1 MQVFLREDG
10 SLDFDSEKRG
20 EVVKMGSELWSRLN
34 GVCVCVCVCMCV
46 CVCVY
51 CVCVCVCI
59 NTHTYAYLCICIY
72 IYIYMRGG
80 GKNGVTAVQQTKR
93 YTVP

>member
-34 GVCVCVCVCMCV
+34 GVCVC
-46 CVCVY
+46 
-51 CVCVCVCI
+51 
-59 NTHTYAYLCICIY
+59 THTHLHTHTHVHMHIYTYLY
-72 IYIYMRGG
+72 IYKRGG
-80 GKNGVTAVQQTKR
+80 GGNGVRAVEQTKQ
-93 YTVP
+93 YTSC